1 MKTTDNKSENKSG
14 FARLKNIG
22 PGALVAAAF
31 IGPGTVTACTLAG
44 ANYGYTL
51 LWALLFAT
59 VATIIL
65 QEMSARLGLVTQK
78 GLGENLRELLSR
90 SAFKWPLFILIIV
103 ALYIG
108 NAAYEAG
115 NLSGA
120 ALGIQAIFGE
130 TSMIYRLSVVLI
142 SAIAALLLWHGSY
155 KHIEKFLIGLVSI
168 MALAFAGTFV
178 AVGPDFLALFKG
190 LVTPQIPSGSL
201 MIVIAL
207 IGTTVV
213 PYNLFLHASAV
224 KNKWS
229 GVSDL
234 GVVRRDTAAAIGL
247 GGLITILIASTAAAS
262 IFGMGLQVSGAGDMA
277 VQLEPIFGPFS
288 KYMLGVG
295 FFAAG
300 LSSSI
305 TAPLATAFA
314 MTEILGR
321 KGEAKSRMFKL
332 IALSVILIGAVLALT
347 GIKPITIILSAQF
360 ANGLLLPIIATF
372 LLVTMNRKGLLG
384 VYTNKIVGNVL
395 GLTVVL
401 VTALLGLRLVLKA
414 AGLF

>member
-1 MKTTDNKSENKSG
+1 MSIIK
-14 FARLKNIG
+14 RIKNIG

-59 VATIIL
+59 IATVIL

-78 GLGENLRELLSR
+78 GLGENLRGMF
-90 SAFKWPLFILIIV
+90 SASIFKWPLFILVII
-103 ALYIG
+103 ALYVG

-120 ALGIQAIFGE
+120 ALGIQALLGE
-130 TSMIYRLSVVLI
+130 TQTVYRLSVALI
-142 SAIAALLLWHGSY
+142 SALAALLLLLGSY
-155 KHIEKFLIGLVSI
+155 KHIEKTLIALVLT
-168 MALAFAGTFV
+168 MALAFISTFI
-178 AVGPDFLALFKG
+178 AVGPDFIALFKG
-190 LVTPQIPSGSL
+190 LVTPRIPNESL
-201 MIVIAL
+201 MTVIAL

-229 GVSDL
+229 DISDL
-234 GVVRRDTAAAIGL
+234 STVRTDTAAAIGV

-262 IFGMGLQVSGAGDMA
+262 IFGTGLQVNGAGDMA
-277 VQLEPIFGPFS
+277 KQLEPLFGSFS
-288 KYMLGVG
+288 KYMLGIG

-300 LSSSI
+300 LSSSV
-305 TAPLATAFA
+305 TAPLATAYA
-314 MTEILGR
+314 MTEILGIE
-321 KGEAKSRMFKL
+321 GGTKSRTFKI
-332 IALSVILIGAVLALT
+332 IALSVIAIGAALALT

-372 LLVTMNRKGLLG
+372 LLVAMNRTELLG
-384 VYTNKIVGNVL
+384 RYENSFLGNIL
-395 GLTVVL
+395 GSGVVL
-401 VTALLGLRLVLKA
+401 ITTVLGLRLIMKA
-414 AGLF
+414 IGIL

>member
-1 MKTTDNKSENKSG
+1 MSII
-14 FARLKNIG
+14 ARLKNIG

-59 VATIIL
+59 VATVIL

-78 GLGENLRELLSR
+78 GLGENLRSLF
-90 SAFKWPLFILIIV
+90 SASVFKWPLFVLIIV
-103 ALYIG
+103 ALYVG

-120 ALGIQAIFGE
+120 ALGIQALSGE
-130 TSMIYRLSVVLI
+130 TQTVYRLSVALI
-142 SAIAALLLWHGSY
+142 AALAALLLWFGSY
-155 KHIEKFLIGLVSI
+155 KHIEKILVVLVMT
-168 MALAFAGTFV
+168 MALAFIGTFI
-178 AVGPDFLALFKG
+178 AVGPDFFALFKG
-190 LVTPQIPSGSL
+190 LVTPKIPNGSL
-201 MIVIAL
+201 MTVIAL

-224 KNKWS
+224 KDKWS
-229 GVSDL
+229 DVEDL
-234 GVVRRDTAAAIGL
+234 STVRTDTAAAIGL

-262 IFGMGLQVSGAGDMA
+262 IFGTGLQVNGAGDMA
-277 VQLEPIFGPFS
+277 KQLEPLFGSFS
-288 KYMLGVG
+288 KYMLGIG

-300 LSSSI
+300 LSSSV
-305 TAPLATAFA
+305 TAPLATSYA
-314 MTEILGR
+314 MTEILGIES
-321 KGEAKSRMFKL
+321 GTKSKMFKM
-332 IALSVILIGAVLALT
+332 IALSVIAVGTALALT

-372 LLVTMNRKGLLG
+372 LLVAMNRKGLLG
-384 VYTNKIVGNVL
+384 SHANKIFGNLL
-395 GLTVVL
+395 GIGVVL
-401 VTALLGLRLVLKA
+401 ITTVLGLRLALKA
-414 AGLF
+414 VGIL